1 MEVSPDTIPFKVSDF
16 SVLLPRRLVLPLM
29 TAAVAASP
37 SLAAPVAGTVNAASS
52 VQSIPVAPAPQSAG
66 ALILRVRRTPGSV
79 DLMLEGTG
87 PAPILQ
93 QGGSGGVWMG
103 QLRTATPTG
112 LRLGP
117 QRISLPEAG
126 LQMVSLTGSGSDY
139 QLQVA
144 PMQGFPLARPVV
156 SADGRSLLVSF
167 PTPPQVSSQTARQD
181 LRQPGMVP
189 QPAYAPP
196 LQPRAVAPPLGD
208 MAVGSMVLRNRSFIN
223 VSGPPVTMTL
233 RNAPARD
240 ALMTLAQMGGYGFV
254 FVDDNPQGGAQG
266 GVPVSTQGRPVSIAF
281 QRESYSRAMNAVLL
295 AAGLQGR
302 VEGNM
307 ILAGPS
313 VMGKTFGAQI
323 SKVYRLN
330 QASAGSAADYL
341 ASLGAT
347 ITKVSVIT
355 NATTSGQ
362 ALGNQVAGGAQA
374 STTQTQNITTTET
387 YGAASGPLRGLSGTT
402 DSRLQTITLVGDAQV
417 VAVAENYLRQL
428 DLRQRQVALSVKILD
443 ISLGNDAVTNN
454 SFAFR
459 YGNNFIVND
468 NGQLLA
474 AFGRN
479 LPPGEAAFVGDE
491 RSVEKLNTTSG
502 STSSSNSNLDINVN
516 SEQTSDSARGTTSTQ
531 QTNTTQDGTTFDLGT
546 TADSSRN
553 SSSNS
558 TRQSNRSGNKQKGA
572 NSVSETVR
580 DGVRRVNPGMLYP
593 KDNFFDFVQSVIT
606 SSSTKVLASPTL
618 ILSENQEEIAGGAAA
633 TAALSQET
641 GTSFQ
646 ATIGRPR
653 ANESFVTVGE
663 QVITNYQIVQGQNQT
678 GNSCQPEF
686 GIAGL
691 TFGARVS
698 KIDDNGF
705 VTFTLSPQI
714 AATTRRQ
721 DIQNCGLIDV
731 LSIRRLDTG
740 SARVRDGQTLILT
753 GVISDSDRQIV
764 SKWPI
769 LGDLPFIGQ
778 FFRGSTGNR
787 EKRELV
793 IMVTPRIIDDAE
805 GGTYGYGYQ
814 PSTREAR
821 QFFSSP
827 GQSGSLY

>member
-1 MEVSPDTIPFKVSDF
+1 MRRLLQQARPNPEQGLARWWIEVSPDTIPIKVSGF
-16 SVLLPRRLVLPLM
+16 SVTLPRRLVLPLV

-37 SLAAPVAGTVNAASS
+37 ALAVPVSGTVNAGSS
-52 VQSIPVAPAPQSAG
+52 VQSLPVAPAQQAAG
-66 ALILRVRRTPGSV
+66 SLILRVRRTPGSV
-79 DLMLEGTG
+79 DLVLEGTG
-87 PAPILQ
+87 PGPMLQ
-93 QGGSGGVWMG
+93 QGGSGDVWLG

-117 QRISLPEAG
+117 QRLSLPEAG
-126 LQMVSLTGSGSDY
+126 LQMVSLSGSGSDY
-139 QLQVA
+139 QLQVT
-144 PMQGFPLARPVV
+144 PMQGFPLPRPVV

-167 PTPPQVSSQTARQD
+167 PTPLQVSSQTARLD

-189 QPAYAPP
+189 QPSYAPP

-240 ALMTLAQMGGYGFV
+240 ALMALAQMGGYGFV
-254 FVDDNPQGGAQG
+254 FVDDTPQAGSQGA
-266 GVPVSTQGRPVSIAF
+266 VPVSAQGRPVSIAF

-302 VEGNM
+302 IEGNM
-307 ILAGPS
+307 IMAGPS

-374 STTQTQNITTTET
+374 STTQTQNVTTTET
-387 YGAASGPLRGLSGTT
+387 YGAATGPLRGLSGTT

-479 LPPGEAAFVGDE
+479 QPPGADVFGDG
-491 RSVEKLNTTSG
+491 SVETVNTTSG
-502 STSSSNSNLDINVN
+502 SSSSSSSNLDSTVD
-516 SEQTSDSARGTTSTQ
+516 SGQTSDSARGTTSTQ
-531 QTNTTQDGTTFDLGT
+531 DTNTTQDGTTFDLGT
-546 TADSSRN
+546 TSDSSRN
-553 SSSNS
+553 SATNSS
-558 TRQSNRSGNKQKGA
+558 RESNRSGNKRKGSDSA
-572 NSVSETVR
+572 TETVR
-580 DGVRRVNPGMLYP
+580 NGVRRVNPAILYP
-593 KDNFFDFVQSVIT
+593 
-606 SSSTKVLASPTL
+606 
-618 ILSENQEEIAGGAAA
+618 
-633 TAALSQET
+633 
-641 GTSFQ
+641 
-646 ATIGRPR
+646 
-653 ANESFVTVGE
+653 
-663 QVITNYQIVQGQNQT
+663 
-678 GNSCQPEF
+678 
-686 GIAGL
+686 
-691 TFGARVS
+691 
-698 KIDDNGF
+698 
-705 VTFTLSPQI
+705 
-714 AATTRRQ
+714 
-721 DIQNCGLIDV
+721 
-731 LSIRRLDTG
+731 
-740 SARVRDGQTLILT
+740 
-753 GVISDSDRQIV
+753 
-764 SKWPI
+764 
-769 LGDLPFIGQ
+769 
-778 FFRGSTGNR
+778 
-787 EKRELV
+787 
-793 IMVTPRIIDDAE
+793 
-805 GGTYGYGYQ
+805 
-814 PSTREAR
+814 
-821 QFFSSP
+821 
-827 GQSGSLY
+827 